1 MSPTT
6 DLEHPAPQLKKA
18 LSTVDAYAMGFG
30 AMIGFGWVVL
40 TGSWLEGAGT
50 MGAVI
55 ALVIGGLI
63 MAVVGLVYG
72 EMTAAMPKSGGEHHY
87 LMRGMG
93 ARWSFIGSWG
103 ITGGYITIVAF
114 EAVALPRTI
123 EYIWPDVGQIHLW
136 SIFDSE
142 VTLTWAL
149 IGTVAAVI
157 ITAINYVGI
166 KAAGV
171 VQTFVVLF
179 LLIVGVM
186 LVFGASTQGSVANME
201 PFFTDAGGLFTVLIV
216 VPFLFVGF
224 DVIPQT
230 AEELRMSPNKIGR
243 LIVISVIIATAWY
256 VMTVLTAGSA
266 LPLDQLLASNLATAD
281 AMGALF
287 DSQIMANVLIAGG
300 IAGILTS
307 WIAML
312 VGASR
317 LMQAMGQSG
326 MLPRWFGKIHP
337 RFQTPSNAILF
348 IGALSAL
355 APFLGAGAIGWL
367 VDSGSP
373 SIVITYFLV
382 CVVFLILRR
391 REPRMERP
399 FRAGK
404 GRMGT
409 IVGTAGVVL
418 TLGLVSLYI
427 PGMPASIHP
436 VSYILFGGW
445 WVLGVAFLLRIPR
458 GIHGGIHAEEELLDV
473 MRSAPWRLRRPGR
486 RARG

>member
-1 MSPTT
+1 MSRTT
-6 DLEHPAPQLKKA
+6 EVDQRAPQLKKA
-18 LSTVDAYAMGFG
+18 LSAVDAYAMGFG

-50 MGAVI
+50 MGAVV

-87 LMRGMG
+87 LMRGLG

-114 EAVALPRTI
+114 EAVALPRTV
-123 EYIWPDVGQIHLW
+123 EYIWPDVGQVHLW
-136 SIFDSE
+136 TIFDSE

-149 IGTVAAVI
+149 IGSIAAAV
-157 ITAINYVGI
+157 ITAINYIGI
-166 KAAGV
+166 RAAGL

-186 LVFGASTQGSVANME
+186 LVFGSSVHGAVSNME

-230 AEELRMSPNKIGR
+230 AEELRMSPNRIGR
-243 LIVISVIIATAWY
+243 LIVVSVLIATAWY
-256 VMTVLTAGSA
+256 VMTVLTTGSA
-266 LPLDQLLASNLATAD
+266 LPLDQLLTSDLATAD

-287 DSQIMANVLIAGG
+287 DSQVMANVLIAGG

-317 LMQAMGQSG
+317 LMQAMGQAG

-348 IGALSAL
+348 IGSLSAL

-391 REPRMERP
+391 REPGMDRP
-399 FRAGK
+399 FVAGR
-404 GRMGT
+404 GHWGT
-409 IVGTAGVVL
+409 VTGVSGIVL
-418 TLGLVSLYI
+418 TLGLISLYI

-436 VSYILFGGW
+436 VSYLLFGAW
-445 WVLGVAFLLRIPR
+445 WLLGTAFLLRIPR
-458 GIHGGIHAEEELLDV
+458 GIRGGVNAENELLRV
-473 MRSAPWRLRRPGR
+473 LGTRSKQPHS
-486 RARG
+486 